1 MLGAWLATR
10 LAMVG
15 RFGIPDEDRLLLVIE
30 RIAPAEQGIDDT
42 LDRWTA
48 GRCQPIPM
56 AAVADEG
63 SHGPAHR
70 HIGKLR
76 ATAMIVD
83 EQT

>member
-42 LDRWTA
+42 LDRWTMPA
-48 GRCQPIPM
+48 YSN
-56 AAVADEG
+56 G
-63 SHGPAHR
+63 SG
-70 HIGKLR
+70 G
-76 ATAMIVD
+76 
-83 EQT
+83 